1 MVTIVVELR
10 LHDGSSWARFE
21 ASHVWS
27 YMTSTSVMNLYA
39 SGRVA
44 ALKIGTLLTAIE

>member
-1 MVTIVVELR
+1 M
-10 LHDGSSWARFE
+10 
-21 ASHVWS
+21 WS

-44 ALKIGTLLTAIE
+44 AVKMGTPVTAIEWYRSTRAM